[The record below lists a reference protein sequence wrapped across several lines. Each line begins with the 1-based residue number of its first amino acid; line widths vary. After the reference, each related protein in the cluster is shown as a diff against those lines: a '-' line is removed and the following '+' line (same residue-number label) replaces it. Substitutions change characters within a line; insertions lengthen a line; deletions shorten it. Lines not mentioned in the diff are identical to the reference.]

1 MKIDDIDDDI
11 ADEQEDR
18 YDLDKAIDK
27 FKKNGAIKI
36 DNNSTGSNNIWD
48 SNKNI
53 RHNGTAM
60 TPSQVLQYI
69 NELSAMLPHISRIR
83 IIMQY

>member
-1 MKIDDIDDDI
+1 MRIDDIDDDI

-18 YDLDKAIDK
+18 YDLDKDIDK

-36 DNNSTGSNNIWD
+36 DNNSTSSNNTWD

-53 RHNGTAM
+53 SHNSTAM
-60 TPSQVLQYI
+60 TPSQVL
-69 NELSAMLPHISRIR
+69 
-83 IIMQY
+83 

>member
-27 FKKNGAIKI
+27 FKKKWGN
-36 DNNSTGSNNIWD
+36 
-48 SNKNI
+48 
-53 RHNGTAM
+53 
-60 TPSQVLQYI
+60 
-69 NELSAMLPHISRIR
+69 
-83 IIMQY
+83 